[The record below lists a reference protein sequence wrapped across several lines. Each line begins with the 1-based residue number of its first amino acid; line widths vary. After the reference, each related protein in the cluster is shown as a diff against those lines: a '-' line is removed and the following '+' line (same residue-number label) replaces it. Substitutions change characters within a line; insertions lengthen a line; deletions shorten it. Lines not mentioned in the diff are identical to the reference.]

1 MSENVVSSNQLKQII
16 EKIERLEVEKANI
29 TEDIQA
35 VYAEAKSYGLDTH
48 TLKQVIKIKKMDKS
62 KFKEQEELLETYL
75 SALGII
81 KSC

>member
-1 MSENVVSSNQLKQII
+1 MSEDIISSNQLKEII

-35 VYAEAKSYGLDTH
+35 VYAEAKSYGFNLP
-48 TLKQVIKIKKMDKS
+48 TLKQVIKIRKMDKS

-75 SALGII
+75 NALGII
-81 KSC
+81 SS